1 MREKVLD
8 LIYAARQ
15 LCEVLNDRQDIT
27 DKDEDLKDCLEEVET
42 ALETLSE
49 YEDLEDST

>member
-42 ALETLSE
+42 ALDTLAE
-49 YEDLEDST
+49 CEDFEGSS